1 MLVSSPLWGRSDALE
16 LSELVKHAWRDVA
29 FKRQL
34 LSAPRATLEA
44 ALGVTLPA
52 GLNVYIH
59 EQTPTD
65 LHLILPLPPEDAQE
79 AAAFESE

>member
-1 MLVSSPLWGRSDALE
+1 ME

-44 ALGVTLPA
+44 ALGVTFPA
-52 GLNVYIH
+52 GLNIYIH

-65 LHLILPLPPEDAQE
+65 LHLILPMPLEDSQE
-79 AAAFESE
+79 AGPSKSG